1 MSASSPVRQM
11 RLCTYESSTLRSSD
25 SCGSSLVACFC
36 RILPML
42 LAAEPSIARP
52 TAKLCDASA
61 ADGNSVAGVGVDGTA
76 YPSEEVAAASMAQA
90 RRWTGEK
97 VDSAPDKAQGL
108 ELA

>member
-1 MSASSPVRQM
+1 MPAPLTGWISESGASESDTSTASAPPMSASSPVRQM

-76 YPSEEVAAASMAQA
+76 
-90 RRWTGEK
+90 
-97 VDSAPDKAQGL
+97 
-108 ELA
+108 